1 VSYYPAFLNLEAA
14 PVLVVGGGEVA
25 RGKIEGLLASGA
37 QVRVVAREADP
48 PVRALA
54 GRGAIELQVRAY
66 EPADV
71 GSARLVVAATGDSAL
86 NQAVSDDA
94 RKAGVLVNVVDAP
107 ALSTFIAPAVLERG
121 DLRIA
126 VSTGGASPAFAV
138 FVRDELARRI
148 GPEYG
153 AALGVLRRVRE
164 RLRAEPGSSIAD
176 RKRILRALADGGL
189 VERLRA
195 RDRAAVDELL
205 RAVAG
210 DGITLEALGVDGDLG

>member
-1 VSYYPAFLNLEAA
+1 VSHYPVFLDLEEA

-37 QVRVVAREADP
+37 RIRVVALEAAS

-54 GRGAIELQVRAY
+54 GRGAIELHLRAY
-66 EPADV
+66 ESTDV
-71 GSARLVVAATGDSAL
+71 EGARLVVAATDDSAL
-86 NQAVSDDA
+86 NRGVSDDA
-94 RKAGVLVNVVDAP
+94 RRAGVLVNVVDAP

-121 DLRIA
+121 ELRIA

-153 AALGVLRRVRE
+153 TALRLLRRVRE
-164 RLRAEPGSSIAD
+164 RLRADPASSIAD
-176 RKRILRALADGGL
+176 RRRILRALADGGL
-189 VERLRA
+189 VEHVRD

-210 DGITLEALGVDGDLG
+210 DAVTLAALGVDGELG

>member
-1 VSYYPAFLNLEAA
+1 VSYYPAFLNLEGA

-25 RGKIEGLLASGA
+25 RGKIDGLLASGA
-37 QVRVVAREADP
+37 RVRVVAREADAA
-48 PVRALA
+48 VRALA
-54 GRGAIELQVRAY
+54 GRGTIELHLRAY

-71 GSARLVVAATGDSAL
+71 ASARLVVAATDDVAV
-86 NQAVSDDA
+86 NQAISDDA
-94 RKAGVLVNVVDAP
+94 AKAGVLVNVVDAP

-138 FVRDELARRI
+138 FVRDELGRRI

-153 AALGVLRRVRE
+153 AALALLRRVRE

-195 RDRAAVDELL
+195 RDREAVDELL
-205 RAVAG
+205 RSVAG
-210 DGITLEALGVDGDLG
+210 EGITLDSLGVKGDLG

>member
-14 PVLVVGGGEVA
+14 RVLVVGGGEIA
-25 RGKIEGLLASGA
+25 RGKIEGLLAAGA
-37 QVRVVAREADP
+37 RVCVVAREADP

-54 GRGAIELQVRAY
+54 GRRAIELQLRAY
-66 EPADV
+66 ESADV
-71 GSARLVVAATGDSAL
+71 AGARLVVAATDDSAL
-86 NQAVSDDA
+86 NQAISDDA
-94 RKAGVLVNVVDAP
+94 RNAGALVNVVDAP

-121 DLRIA
+121 ELRIA
-126 VSTGGASPAFAV
+126 VSTGGASPGFAV

-153 AALGVLRRVRE
+153 AALGLLRRVRE
-164 RLRAEPGSSIAD
+164 RLRAEPGSSLAD

-195 RDRAAVDELL
+195 RDGAAVDELL
-205 RAVAG
+205 RAVVG
-210 DGITLEALGVDGDLG
+210 EGFTLDALGLDGDLG